1 MNYASAYLESL
12 QNIMEEYNPNDD
24 KSSQLMELLTEI
36 LLAIGCFIKSRRS
49 VCQLSLDKYFKKVDR
64 TPSKSAR
71 QSPAQTFENHHQ
83 PVLLSKV
90 KISFFCT

>member
-12 QNIMEEYNPNDD
+12 PNIMEKYNPNGD
-24 KSSQLMELLTEI
+24 KSSQQMDLLTEI
-36 LLAIGCFIKSRRS
+36 LLAIGCFIESRRP

-71 QSPAQTFENHHQ
+71 HSPAQSFENHHQ
-83 PVLLSKV
+83 PVLLSYM
-90 KISFFCT
+90 KISFF